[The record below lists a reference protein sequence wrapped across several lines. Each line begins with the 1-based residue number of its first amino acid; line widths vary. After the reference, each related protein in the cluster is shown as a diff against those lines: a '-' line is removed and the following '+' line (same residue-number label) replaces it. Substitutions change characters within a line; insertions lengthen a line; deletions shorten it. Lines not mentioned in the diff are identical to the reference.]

1 MRNKNE
7 NKRRSNKTARVIAA
21 RGTINGMFDLN
32 CFALGS
38 LVAAPRVR
46 PRRSEVGCDMAGVA
60 RSCRDVATDAGGT
73 RAVAARGVHTGL
85 RRTGR
90 AVISADSGAART
102 VDKLYDN
109 IALHTY

>member
-73 RAVAARGVHTGL
+73 RVLWRRAACTQACAAPG
-85 RRTGR
+85 GR
-90 AVISADSGAART
+90 
-102 VDKLYDN
+102 L
-109 IALHTY
+109 